1 MSRIIPIW
9 EYFIYNGKNSL
20 DFNVKVSEGDFGA
33 AERDIQSAEIPGRN
47 GSLTLDNGRFKNK
60 RMYIPAY
67 ITKNFEQSLSAFLNH
82 MLQDSGYHRYED
94 TYHPDVYLMARYTG
108 PFEPESVVAA
118 ESGKFTLEFDRMP
131 QKWLKSGEIAIPVD
145 DSAVVTVNNP
155 TAFTALPLI
164 KVTAGTGTITIN
176 NTVVQLTANNGAT
189 IIDSEMQEC
198 YEGTTNRNGDLVLT
212 TGEFPQLVSGTNT
225 IEVGEDMEIELI
237 PRWWRI

>member
-1 MSRIIPIW
+1 MRGYLIV
-9 EYFIYNGKNSL
+9 NGKSL
-20 DFNVKVSEGDFGA
+20 ADFYVWYDGSREFQTPARKYEKVT
-33 AERDIQSAEIPGRN
+33 IPGRSGDLIIAEDAWEN
-47 GSLTLDNGRFKNK
+47 IDIPFSCLIRENFPQNYAALLSFLHSTPKYVRIETTAQPDIYRMGAFLEATEPNTGPYNYRGRF
-60 RMYIPAY
+60 
-67 ITKNFEQSLSAFLNH
+67 TLAF
-82 MLQDSGYHRYED
+82 DC
-94 TYHPDVYLMARYTG
+94 
-108 PFEPESVVAA
+108 
-118 ESGKFTLEFDRMP
+118 KP

-145 DSAVVTVNNP
+145 DSAAVTVNNP
-155 TAFTALPLI
+155 TSFTALPLI

-212 TGEFPQLVSGTNT
+212 TGEFPQLVPGTNT